1 MWANEQL
8 LDSGVDIEALI
19 LAGLSSTTPDD
30 CGINNAGV
38 HRVRYTQHIYKRCT
52 RYIVIYTPLHP
63 CFCGNR
69 WVLFSI
75 Y

>member
-1 MWANEQL
+1 MRANEEL

-52 RYIVIYTPLHP
+52 RYIVM
-63 CFCGNR
+63 
-69 WVLFSI
+69 
-75 Y
+75 